1 MPAGGGAPSQQHP
14 QQQRTPRAPHPVLE
28 QLAGLYP
35 RLFGAVAVP
44 LKRGVFQD
52 LLDAHPE
59 VFERDGLKAALG
71 LHTRST
77 RYLQG
82 VATGQQRCDLQGQPV
97 EALAPDHIYHALVE
111 LWRRREGRT
120 PEAERPALRDH
131 WRSRIARAFE
141 ASGLERM
148 AYAERMRN
156 RDEVAGAMLDEALA
170 EAAGHAAKDEALLRA
185 FEASG
190 GTVDAFADT
199 YGLDP
204 RVAGRTLDHARRRR
218 AIAQQPETPAA

>member
-1 MPAGGGAPSQQHP
+1 M
-14 QQQRTPRAPHPVLE
+14 LE

-120 PEAERPALRDH
+120 PEAERAALRDH

-141 ASGLERM
+141 ASGLERT

-156 RDEVAGAMLDEALA
+156 RDEVAGVMLDEALA
-170 EAAGHAAKDEALLRA
+170 EAAGHAARDEALLRA

-190 GTVDAFADT
+190 GTVETFADT

-218 AIAQQPETPAA
+218 AIAQQQPETPAA